1 MITVGS
7 DALIDLIVDADGNV
21 TSVVGGGALNT
32 ARSIARLGQPVSFL
46 GGVSVD
52 SFGRRIRRLLD
63 ADGVRYALA
72 DSVSAPTT
80 LAIAELDATGAAT
93 YRFMLVGTSVDA
105 MTEQMAL
112 AHVPADTSILHV
124 GTLGLMLEPTASALR
139 SVVEAAP
146 DDRLVM
152 VDPNCRPSV
161 LSDDTVFRRTLAAVF
176 PRADVIKV
184 SGDDVAF
191 LYPGMPAVDGAAEL
205 QRLSGALVLLTDGA
219 ASVHVLTASD
229 HITVD
234 VPPVPVADTV
244 GAGDSFS
251 GGFLAHWAMRDLTI
265 THLQDL
271 PTVLDAV
278 RFGIEV
284 AGITCQRPGADP
296 PFLHEL

>member
-52 SFGRRIRRLLD
+52 SFGRRIRRLLET
-63 ADGVRYALA
+63 DGVQYALSN
-72 DSVSAPTT
+72 SVSAPTT

-105 MTEQMAL
+105 MTERMAL

-161 LSDDTVFRRTLAAVF
+161 LSDDTVFRRTLAAIF

-191 LYPGMPAVDGAAEL
+191 LYPGMPVLDGAVEL
-205 QRLSGALVLLTDGA
+205 QRLSGALVLLTDGS
-219 ASVHVLTASD
+219 ASVHVLTESD
-229 HITVD
+229 HVSVD
-234 VPPVPVADTV
+234 VPAVAVVDTV

-251 GGFLAHWAMRDLTI
+251 GGFLVHWAQHGFSRQ
-265 THLQDL
+265 HLCEL
-271 PTVLDAV
+271 PDVLDAV
-278 RFGIEV
+278 GFGITV
-284 AGITCQRPGADP
+284 AGMTCQRPGADP